1 MYVWYDTVL
10 YLVPTAGLF
19 APYFYTDLISLY
31 VHASPSWH
39 VCPIAGNLFNPGTH
53 AESSY
58 VGDTGLLLTTYMNR
72 DSWHDMR
79 KMNFPFYY
87 FDLKCWFLT
96 PKVNQEMPLLS
107 PWSLRTYEFLIFKFD
122 DIFSI
127 HYLHSAHAMVHNS
140 APWLNTKT
148 LW

>member
-10 YLVPTAGLF
+10 YLVPSAGLF

-58 VGDTGLLLTTYMNR
+58 IGDTGLLLTTYMNR
-72 DSWHDMR
+72 DSWDNMR

-87 FDLKCWFLT
+87 FDLK
-96 PKVNQEMPLLS
+96 
-107 PWSLRTYEFLIFKFD
+107 
-122 DIFSI
+122 
-127 HYLHSAHAMVHNS
+127 
-140 APWLNTKT
+140 WLVSYPQSEPGDATVDT
-148 LW
+148 LVFENIWISHF